1 MSYLHVTEACLKVI
15 IAMFYFCHSNHSSN
29 IIFLIPSLYIFEK
42 KFLVNKYNK
51 QMCYKEKNKSLQ
63 KLKLNF
69 NLNLDFDC
77 KEI

>member
-1 MSYLHVTEACLKVI
+1 MIYLHVIEACLKVI

-42 KFLVNKYNK
+42 NFLVNKYNK
-51 QMCYKEKNKSLQ
+51 QVCYGGKNVSLQ

-69 NLNLDFDC
+69 NLNLDQ
-77 KEI
+77 I